1 MNKEVTPQIVKKI
14 ELVKALLES
23 NELTA
28 EWDIQR
34 KLQDTFYDLTKDS
47 FGVSNASQYSDKDID
62 TWKATQDIVCP
73 PKLRNLCKE
82 LTEVLPESYHFNEGD
97 PNYDVV
103 MDILGA
109 NRRYDH
115 EGFNLSYYSFCS
127 LIQKVAEAR
136 GGWHFSL
143 DDHNDKARKK
153 FKRSKYVKRQ
163 PDGTYSINPNAYT
176 DHPEVLEGVVIQD
189 LTKLRFVKDDDNCY
203 DTQRLHENGAWECIS
218 YDGTLRE
225 AIMKLGNTLRYI
237 ENRAV
242 TDAKYNSVRGQKF
255 IDRVFSD
262 EEVRAILCAKGETLE
277 AEKSF
282 AVIST
287 GDLGGVYV
295 CEEEELDSTLD
306 SFTKRHGEDVRLEF
320 TGSYK
325 QASNIKFRLTQAVE
339 KRIEVNR
346 QAKKLEDLLA
356 QVAELTTK
364 QSNSKTTL
372 NKLEERLVVLLG
384 AAQ

>member
-1 MNKEVTPQIVKKI
+1 MNKEVTPEIVKKI
-14 ELVKALLES
+14 ELVKALLVS

-62 TWKATQDIVCP
+62 AWTATQDIVCP

-82 LTEVLPESYHFNEGD
+82 LTEVLPDGWSFNEGD

-143 DDHNDKARKK
+143 DNHNDDARKK

-163 PDGTYSINPNAYT
+163 PDGTYNINPNAYT

>member
-143 DDHNDKARKK
+143 DNHNDDARKK

-163 PDGTYSINPNAYT
+163 PDGTYNINPNAYT

-262 EEVRAILCAKGETLE
+262 EEVRTILCAKGETLE

>member
-1 MNKEVTPQIVKKI
+1 MKKEITSDIVKKI
-14 ELVKALLES
+14 EFVKALLES
-23 NELTA
+23 NELTR

-47 FGVSNASQYSDKDID
+47 FGVSYASQHDHRFKDE
-62 TWKATQDIVCP
+62 WEATQDIVCP

-82 LTEVLPESYHFNEGD
+82 LGEVLPDSWSFEEGD

-109 NRRYDH
+109 HRIYAHD
-115 EGFNLSYYSFCS
+115 GFNISYYNFCS
-127 LIQKVAEAR
+127 LVEKVAAAR

-143 DDHNDKARKK
+143 DDLNNNARKA

-163 PDGTYSINPNAYT
+163 EDGSYSINPNAYT

-189 LTKLRFVKDDDNCY
+189 LTKLRFVKDDENCY
-203 DTQRLHENGAWECIS
+203 DTQRLHENGAWEGIS

-237 ENRAV
+237 ESRAV
-242 TDAKYNSVRGQKF
+242 TDAKYNSVRGQKNV
-255 IDRVFSD
+255 DRLFSA
-262 EEVRAILCAKGETLE
+262 EEVRSILCAKGESLE
-277 AEKSF
+277 AEKNF

-287 GDLGGVYV
+287 GDLGGVYI
-295 CEEEELDSTLD
+295 CDEDELDSTIE
-306 SFTKRHGEDVRLEF
+306 SYKQRHGDAVRLEF

-325 QASNIKFRLTQAVE
+325 RASTIKYRLTQVVD
-339 KRIEVNR
+339 KRHEVNR
-346 QAKKLEDLLA
+346 QAKKLEELRAQFDELA
-356 QVAELTTK
+356 TK
-364 QSNSKTTL
+364 QTNSKTDL
-372 NKLEERLVVLLG
+372 NKLEARLEDIIG